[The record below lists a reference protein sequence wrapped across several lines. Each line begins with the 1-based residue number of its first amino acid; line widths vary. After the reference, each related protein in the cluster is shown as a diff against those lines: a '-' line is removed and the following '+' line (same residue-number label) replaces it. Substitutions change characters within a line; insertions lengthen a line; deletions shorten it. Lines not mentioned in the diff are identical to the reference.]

1 MRTKEAVIVSGART
15 AVGEFGGSLKG
26 VKTVDLG
33 ALVIKEALKRAG
45 LKPAINDLLKSCRP
59 TALGEFDQTEI
70 NKKYYD
76 YDASLKSVYVD
87 EVIMGNVLQGGQGQ
101 NVARQASIFAGVPEE
116 TNAYT
121 VNKVCASGMKAIA
134 LAAQAI
140 GAGDA
145 DIIVAG
151 GMENMTN
158 APFLLPDARFGYRMS
173 MPYGKITDL
182 MVFDGLYEIFN
193 GYHMGMTAEN
203 LAAMYKISR
212 LEQDQFALQSHQRAR
227 AAIANGTFKDE
238 IVPVIIPQKKGD
250 PKIFAVDERP
260 MDTTLEKMGKL
271 PAAFKKDGTVT
282 AGNAS
287 GINDGAAAVLVM
299 SEEKAKELGLKPLA
313 RIKGFASGGVDPAYM
328 GLGPVPA
335 TRKLFKKLN
344 LTMKDMDLIE
354 LNEAFA
360 VQSLACMKELG
371 VDPNKC
377 NINGGGVS
385 IGHPIGC
392 SGARIT
398 YTLAMQLQKKNLKMG
413 LASLCI
419 GGGQGMSIIL
429 ERA

>member
-1 MRTKEAVIVSGART
+1 MKEAVIVSGART

-45 LKPAINDLLKSCRP
+45 LKPAINDLIKSCRP
-59 TALGEFDQTEI
+59 TALGNFDMTEI

-76 YDASLKSVYVD
+76 FNSSLKPVYID

-140 GAGDA
+140 AAGEA

-158 APFLLPDARFGYRMS
+158 APFALPDARFGYRMS
-173 MPYGKITDL
+173 MPYGKIADL
-182 MVFDGLYEIFN
+182 MVYDGLYEIFN
-193 GYHMGMTAEN
+193 GYHMGITAEN
-203 LAAMYKISR
+203 IAVLYKISR
-212 LEQDQFALQSHQRAR
+212 QEQDEFALRSHQRAR

-260 MDTTLEKMGKL
+260 MDTTIEKMNKL

-299 SEEKAKELGLKPLA
+299 SAEKAKELGLKPLA
-313 RIKGFASGGVDPAYM
+313 KIKGFASGGVDPAYM
-328 GLGPVPA
+328 GLGPIPA

-344 LTMKDMDLIE
+344 LTMKDIDLVE

-371 VDPNKC
+371 VDVDKC

-398 YTLAMQLQKKNLKMG
+398 YTLAMQLQKKNLKLG

-419 GGGQGMSIIL
+419 GGGQGMSIVL